1 MSSIRDLD
9 GRYDYI
15 IVGAGTAGCVLANR
29 LTEDPRTRVL
39 LLEAGRSDSYH
50 WVRIPVGYLYCIGNP
65 RTDWMMK
72 TASEPGLNGRSLVYP
87 RGKVLGGC
95 SSINGMIYMRGQA
108 ADYDHWRQLGNAG
121 WAWDDVLPY
130 FLKSED
136 HHAGASPMH
145 AAGGGWKVSKQRL
158 RWEILESVQE
168 GAKEFGIQP
177 RADFNDGDN
186 EGSGFFEVNQ
196 RRGVRWN
203 TADGFLRPAMKRPNL
218 RVVVQAETERLIVE
232 GREVR
237 GVVYRHKGVRR
248 RALAEAEVLV
258 AAGSINSPKLLEL
271 SGIGQPDRLAGLG
284 IEVVHASPGVGEN
297 LQDHLQ
303 IRTVFEV
310 HNARTLNTLANSVW
324 GKLGIAL
331 EYALR
336 RSGPLSMA
344 PSQFGMF
351 TKSDPARATPDL
363 EYHVQPLST
372 DRLGDPLHPYPA
384 ITVSVCN
391 LRPESLGSCHVTSR
405 ELDRQ
410 PEIRPNYLST
420 DNDRRTAVI
429 SRSAGPRDHD
439 CEGAAAL
446 RAGRAASRRRGRVG
460 SGSGRAD
467 RQHRDDDLSSGGD
480 VQDGPG
486 PRSGRGRRPAGARAE
501 GSADRGRLDHAP
513 DRLGEYRF
521 SRGDDRGEGGR
532 HDSRRSRD
540 VMSRKNWIVLRRLVA
555 TTRFCTAFVMSD
567 FSLPSAKVRRSFLLR
582 NWFFIMA
589 SCDYLV
595 G

>member
-1 MSSIRDLD
+1 MRP
-9 GRYDYI
+9 
-15 IVGAGTAGCVLANR
+15 AA
-29 LTEDPRTRVL
+29 
-39 LLEAGRSDSYH
+39 AGRSPS
-50 WVRIPVGYLYCIGNP
+50 
-65 RTDWMMK
+65 
-72 TASEPGLNGRSLVYP
+72 
-87 RGKVLGGC
+87 
-95 SSINGMIYMRGQA
+95 
-108 ADYDHWRQLGNAG
+108 
-121 WAWDDVLPY
+121 
-130 FLKSED
+130 
-136 HHAGASPMH
+136 
-145 AAGGGWKVSKQRL
+145 QRL
-158 RWEILESVQE
+158 HWEILEAVQE

-203 TADGFLRPAMKRPNL
+203 TADGFLRPVMKRPNL

-232 GREVR
+232 GHEVR
-237 GVVYRHKGVRR
+237 GVVYRHKDVRR

-372 DRLGDPLHPYPA
+372 DRLGDPLHPYPCDHRFGMQSPSRKPGKLPRDQPRA
-384 ITVSVCN
+384 
-391 LRPESLGSCHVTSR
+391 RPAAGNPP
-405 ELDRQ
+405 ELPVDRQ
-410 PEIRPNYLST
+410 RPPHRSHL
-420 DNDRRTAVI
+420 
-429 SRSAGPRDHD
+429 RSAGPRDHD

-467 RQHRDDDLSSGGD
+467 
-480 VQDGPG
+480 
-486 PRSGRGRRPAGARAE
+486 
-501 GSADRGRLDHAP
+501 SAT
-513 DRLGEYRF
+513 
-521 SRGDDRGEGGR
+521 SR
-532 HDSRRSRD
+532 
-540 VMSRKNWIVLRRLVA
+540 
-555 TTRFCTAFVMSD
+555 
-567 FSLPSAKVRRSFLLR
+567 RRSFIRWGRARWARTPERSVGADLR
-582 NWFFIMA
+582 VHGLKGLRIVDASIMPRIVSGNTA
-589 SCDYLV
+589 SPVVMIAEKAADMIR
-595 G
+595 GGRGM